1 MDSPGSVNS
10 WNGSSAATAATAIS
24 LKSLENYSLSRHA
37 TMGYAPAV
45 GLESIMK
52 AVIAGPSEDYS
63 TSVLVRRLLVDE
75 AFAYWP
81 RYAIA
86 FALMGIAAAATALTA
101 YLLGTMTNEAYVN
114 HNFHGIVVIGVIAI
128 VIFAAK
134 GFATYGAAV
143 MLSWIGNSIVANNQ
157 RRLFDKL
164 LQQNVGFF
172 ADRHSSEFI
181 ARLTTGAAAVG
192 QVINLLI
199 TAIGRD
205 LMSLIGLSIVM
216 VVQDPVMSLIGFV
229 GAPPAFFFLRKLIR
243 RVRNIAR
250 NQFTGGTQIIET
262 MQEALQGLRMV
273 KAFALEDEMRH
284 RLDKSVGNVQH
295 ESNKMARVSNRASPL
310 MEMLGGITV
319 ALATIYGGYRVIETG
334 ATPGEFV
341 SFLAAFLLAYEP
353 AKRLARLNIDL
364 NNNLVGVRVLYEI
377 IDSPSG
383 EPNDDNLPE
392 LKLTKARI
400 EFAEVSF
407 SYRGDTP
414 VLRGMSFVAEPGKV
428 TALVGPS
435 GGGKST
441 VLNLLLRFYDVD
453 SGGIL
458 IDGQNIASVSRR
470 SLRQQ
475 LAYVGQIVH
484 LFRGTIRE
492 NIALGKLGAADSEV
506 IAAAK
511 AAHGHDFITSFPAGY
526 DTPVGEHG
534 LQLSGGQRQRIA
546 IARALIKN
554 CPIILL
560 DEATAALDSESEWH
574 VQEALTELC
583 KGRTTLVIAHRLSTI
598 MHADCIIV
606 VENGTV
612 VESGRHDELLRRRGR
627 YASFYRLQL
636 KEQSPPL
643 AERKAIAASSG

>member
-1 MDSPGSVNS
+1 MK
-10 WNGSSAATAATAIS
+10 AATPEAS
-24 LKSLENYSLSRHA
+24 QE
-37 TMGYAPAV
+37 
-45 GLESIMK
+45 
-52 AVIAGPSEDYS
+52 YS
-63 TSVLVRRLLVDE
+63 TYVLVRRLLLDE
-75 AFAYWP
+75 ALPYWP
-81 RYAIA
+81 RYAAA

-128 VIFAAK
+128 FIFALK
-134 GFATYGAAV
+134 GFAAYGSAV
-143 MLSWIGNSIVANNQ
+143 MLSWIGNSIIANNQ
-157 RRLFDKL
+157 RRLFDRL
-164 LQQNVGFF
+164 LQQNIGFF

-181 ARLTTGAAAVG
+181 ARLTTGAAAVS

-199 TAIGRD
+199 TAVGRD
-205 LMSLIGLSIVM
+205 LMSLIGLTIVM
-216 VVQDPVMSLIGFV
+216 IVQDPIMALIGFV
-229 GAPPAFFFLRKLIR
+229 MAPPALFFLRKLIR

-250 NQFTGGTQIIET
+250 MQFTGGTRIIET

-284 RLDKSVGNVQH
+284 RLDKSVADVQH

-310 MEMLGGITV
+310 MEMLGGFAV

-334 ATPGEFV
+334 ATPGAFV

-353 AKRLARLNIDL
+353 AKRLARLNLDL
-364 NNNLVGVRVLYEI
+364 NNNLVGVRVLYEV

-383 EPNDDNLPE
+383 EPNDDNLPP
-392 LKLTKARI
+392 LKLTASRV
-400 EFAEVSF
+400 EFSGVYFA
-407 SYRGDTP
+407 YREDTP
-414 VLRGMSFVAEPGKV
+414 VLRGMSFVAQPGKV

-441 VLNLLLRFYDVD
+441 VLNLLLRFYDADRGQV
-453 SGGIL
+453 L
-458 IDGQNIASVSRR
+458 IDGQDIASVSRR
-470 SLRQQ
+470 SLRAHI
-475 LAYVGQIVH
+475 AYVGQIVH

-492 NIALGKLGAADSEV
+492 NIALGKVGASESEIV
-506 IAAAK
+506 AAAK
-511 AAHGHDFITSFPAGY
+511 AAHAHDFIMSFPAGY

-546 IARALIKN
+546 IARALIKD

-560 DEATAALDSESEWH
+560 DEATAALDSESERH

-598 MHADCIIV
+598 MHADSILV

-612 VESGRHDELLRRRGR
+612 VESGRHEELFRKGGR

-643 AERKAIAASSG
+643 AEPVPIAATSA